1 MLMPSMPLC
10 LMRCMISSCCL
21 DGGSA
26 KPQNNTEKRFGFRV
40 QFVLIKTISGESWEM
55 CFGGCVLCGWC
66 TSGEQARK
74 VFSLKLH
81 SFILDITRERTEA
94 GWIAARLVDLLNS
107 LIEEVTTSIT
117 YESRNFD
124 IVTWNCIKKIA
135 MHNFQV
141 AIVYRLNHNANR
153 DLRWIYE
160 YDNRKP
166 TDNNKTRQPLRAKV
180 LRKLFDFRLY
190 QANKQ
195 LKSTNQNKCSCI
207 QSTKHQM
214 FDTKKCLQTC
224 LLRRRMFEIVCNSN
238 KRFA

>member
-1 MLMPSMPLC
+1 
-10 LMRCMISSCCL
+10 
-21 DGGSA
+21 
-26 KPQNNTEKRFGFRV
+26 
-40 QFVLIKTISGESWEM
+40 M

-166 TDNNKTRQPLRAKV
+166 TDDNKTRQPLRAKV
-180 LRKLFDFRLY
+180 LRKLFDVIKQTNNWSPQTKTNAVVFSPQNIKCLTQRNVCRLVCCEGEC
-190 QANKQ
+190 
-195 LKSTNQNKCSCI
+195 LKSFATQTNGLRKVLYV
-207 QSTKHQM
+207 M
-214 FDTKKCLQTC
+214 FYLILSLQT
-224 LLRRRMFEIVCNSN
+224 LLEKFVLIFVV
-238 KRFA
+238 